1 MCHETIW
8 SWNAEQ
14 ILNLDYE
21 NLFRYNIWLCTTT
34 KYIWG
39 SYSSSCVPENLPPCP
54 SNIIS
59 CDTKMDKMNLGF
71 SFVLLTVQ
79 HSCLPQMFL
88 NMYRWD
94 QILKKIIHYVK
105 FDSLKII
112 DIYIFKFYSNIFVHE
127 KYFFSI
133 DSILTCIM
141 SNVSLWARSTGSPK
155 TI

>member
-1 MCHETIW
+1 MRIYFVIIYDYVLLQNKYEVVTHRRVSLRIFLHVPPTSFPVIQKW
-8 SWNAEQ
+8 IKW
-14 ILNLDYE
+14 ILV
-21 NLFRYNIWLCTTT
+21 F
-34 KYIWG
+34 
-39 SYSSSCVPENLPPCP
+39 
-54 SNIIS
+54 
-59 CDTKMDKMNLGF
+59 
-71 SFVLLTVQ
+71 FVLLNVQ

-94 QILKKIIHYVK
+94 QILKKIIHYVQ
-105 FDSLKII
+105 FGSLKII
-112 DIYIFKFYSNIFVHE
+112 DIYIFKFYSNIFAHE